1 MPDPQRTLDLLWR
14 RTAPEAP
21 ARRGPKQ
28 GRSVDELIDT
38 AVELADAEGLDAVS
52 MRRVAQ
58 ALGVVPMTLYTYVP
72 DKSTLLD
79 LMLDHVYL
87 CMTRADFAGQ
97 PWRRRLVAVAEDNR
111 KLYVQ
116 HPWAAELSRG
126 RPPLGPG
133 QMTKYEHELRAFDGL
148 GLDELE
154 TDAALTY
161 LLGFVQA
168 SARAAADAHAAVRDS
183 AQTDAQWWE
192 VNGPLLEQVFDAAAY
207 PTAARIGAVAGE
219 ALGAAYNPCHAYQF
233 GLERVLDGLGVLIE
247 QRAGQ

>member
-28 GRSVDELIDT
+28 GLSVDELIDK

-72 DKSTLLD
+72 DKSALLD

-87 CMTRADFAGQ
+87 CMPRPDSTGR
-97 PWRRRLVAVAEDNR
+97 PWRQRLTAIAEENR
-111 KLYVQ
+111 ELYVQ
-116 HPWAAELSRG
+116 HPWAAELSRS

-148 GLDELE
+148 GLDAVE

-168 SARAAADAHAAVRDS
+168 SARAAADARAAVRDS
-183 AQTDAQWWE
+183 AQTDAQWWA
-192 VNGPLLEQVFDAAAY
+192 VNGPLLERVFDADAY

-219 ALGAAYNPCHAYQF
+219 AQGAAYDPCRAYQF

>member
-28 GRSVDELIDT
+28 GLSVDELIDK

-72 DKSTLLD
+72 DKSALLD

-87 CMTRADFAGQ
+87 CMPRPDSTGR
-97 PWRRRLVAVAEDNR
+97 PWRQRLTAIAEENR
-111 KLYVQ
+111 ELYVQ
-116 HPWAAELSRG
+116 HPWAAELSRS

-148 GLDELE
+148 RLDEVE

-168 SARAAADAHAAVRDS
+168 SARAAADARAAVRDS
-183 AQTDAQWWE
+183 AQTDAQWWA
-192 VNGPLLEQVFDAAAY
+192 VNGPLLERVFDADAY

-219 ALGAAYNPCHAYQF
+219 AQGAAYDPCRAYQF